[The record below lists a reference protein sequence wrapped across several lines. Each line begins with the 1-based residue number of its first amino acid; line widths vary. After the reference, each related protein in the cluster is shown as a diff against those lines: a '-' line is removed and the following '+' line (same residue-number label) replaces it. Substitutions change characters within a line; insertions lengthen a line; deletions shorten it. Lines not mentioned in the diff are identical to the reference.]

1 MSQMEKPI
9 KIFGFQIYKRNK
21 VKYGLIILLMRKRGG
36 TKMLSPYSN
45 AYWREKNWPSYLPK
59 DLQFEMGEQP
69 LFAYLTGHSLQDP
82 GRAALVFFNREISYQ
97 EWDQMSNAFAQFL
110 IAAGIQ
116 KGDPVALFLPTTP
129 AFAITYMGIL
139 KAGAVVTACSPAFK
153 EWELE
158 YQLQDT
164 EARILVCLDEYM
176 DTVQPVLKKVPLEK
190 IVMTGHRDFLKI
202 SALDEVPEEYVRE
215 RRYFPDAVELL
226 EILQS
231 YGPIPPDVNIDLHKD
246 IALIQYTGGTTGLP
260 KGAMHTFYNV
270 IYKTAC
276 VAQISYHG
284 LYKPG
289 PSRYI
294 LQMAPLYHIMGML
307 QFNSNLYKGL
317 SQIIFPR
324 FEPLQALKAIDQYKP
339 ELLYTVTPMNIAMM
353 NHPEIGKYNLKSIR
367 RNRVSSLGI
376 QLTAE
381 IADRWRNY
389 LQEGAEIVES
399 SYGLTETH
407 TGDTFMPLDRPIKW
421 GAVGIPTYGE
431 EFKIVSF
438 EDKNKIMPLGKMGE
452 FAVLA
457 PCNFIGYWK
466 KPQETAETLIDGW
479 VYTGDM
485 GRFDEDGYLYF
496 LGRKKEMIKVSG
508 YSVFPEE
515 VEVFFNRH
523 PAVENCGVK
532 GIPDEKKGEV
542 IKAVVVLKEEFK
554 GRVTSE
560 ELIEWAKGKMSF
572 YKVPKIVEIR
582 DSLPRH
588 GGTGKILR
596 RLL

>member
-1 MSQMEKPI
+1 
-9 KIFGFQIYKRNK
+9 
-21 VKYGLIILLMRKRGG
+21 
-36 TKMLSPYSN
+36 
-45 AYWREKNWPSYLPK
+45 
-59 DLQFEMGEQP
+59 
-69 LFAYLTGHSLQDP
+69 
-82 GRAALVFFNREISYQ
+82 
-97 EWDQMSNAFAQFL
+97 
-110 IAAGIQ
+110 
-116 KGDPVALFLPTTP
+116 
-129 AFAITYMGIL
+129 
-139 KAGAVVTACSPAFK
+139 
-153 EWELE
+153 
-158 YQLQDT
+158 
-164 EARILVCLDEYM
+164 
-176 DTVQPVLKKVPLEK
+176 
-190 IVMTGHRDFLKI
+190 
-202 SALDEVPEEYVRE
+202 
-215 RRYFPDAVELL
+215 
-226 EILQS
+226 
-231 YGPIPPDVNIDLHKD
+231 
-246 IALIQYTGGTTGLP
+246 
-260 KGAMHTFYNV
+260 V

-381 IADRWRNY
+381 IADRWQNY

-515 VEVFFNRH
+515 VEVFLNRH
-523 PAVENCGVK
+523 PAVENCGVR

-554 GRVTSE
+554 GRVTFE